1 MDFATLL
8 SKLHA
13 LDFDILYIKTIPYGQ
28 QVRLACGAVI
38 NVFDTGTVTVQGKT
52 HAYYRERAWVLL
64 RHILPLTTRWCIK

>member
-13 LDFDILYIKTIPYGQ
+13 LDFDIICVKKIPYGQ

-38 NVFDTGTVTVQGKT
+38 NVFDTGTALVQGKMHT
-52 HAYYRERAWVLL
+52 YYRERAWILL
-64 RHILPLTTRWCIK
+64 RRILPPTTRWCIK